1 MGGMALPDDKAEAQ
15 GSHGGYTYSQRVCQ
29 EYGQQPRWY
38 NVRDPIPGSDWR
50 SNGGWAII
58 LAGSGGARIVFG
70 EPSFYS
76 GPLPAPITLQS
87 PPREKVKVIGSN
99 GITGFITYNGDG
111 TPNTELVIDR
121 NKDGDIDAAGD
132 RTGGPDGDRWEF
144 RRYSTVYGSQYIRW
158 ANMQWC
164 RS

>member
-1 MGGMALPDDKAEAQ
+1 MALPNDNTEAQ
-15 GSHGGYTYSQRVCQ
+15 GSHSGYSYSQRVCQ

-38 NVRDPIPGSDWR
+38 NVRNPIPGSDWR
-50 SNGGWAII
+50 NNGGWAII
-58 LAGSGGARIVFG
+58 LVGSSGTRIVFG

-76 GPLPAPITLQS
+76 GSLPAPVELAS
-87 PPREKVKVIGSN
+87 PRREKVQIMGSN

-111 TPNTELVIDR
+111 TPNTQLVIDR
-121 NKDGDIDAAGD
+121 NNDGDIDVGD
-132 RTGGPDGDRWEF
+132 RTGGPANNQWEF
-144 RRYSTVYGSQYIRW
+144 RRYTTERYGATYIRW